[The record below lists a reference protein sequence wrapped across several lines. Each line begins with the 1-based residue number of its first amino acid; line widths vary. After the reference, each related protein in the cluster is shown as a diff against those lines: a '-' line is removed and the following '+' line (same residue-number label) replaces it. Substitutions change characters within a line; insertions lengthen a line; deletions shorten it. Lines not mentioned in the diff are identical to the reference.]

1 MSWLNMNRTGKGSLP
16 DPVLKATSEKCKTP
30 ISAVNERAKA
40 SPGHG
45 LADFITR
52 TCSSVPKKLL
62 MIWLNGRESMTEG
75 SFKDRAKIFD

>member
-1 MSWLNMNRTGKGSLP
+1 M
-16 DPVLKATSEKCKTP
+16 LKAASEKCKIP
-30 ISAVNERAKA
+30 ISSLNERAKA

-52 TCSSVPKKLL
+52 TCSSVSKKLL
-62 MIWLNGRESMTEG
+62 MTWLNGRESLKEG